1 MSRKSYRRLLRL
13 ISVVPGLYTL
23 VAFAFARRV
32 RVHGTSMSPALL
44 SGERVLFDRLA
55 FTRDRPRVGD
65 VALLQHPSRP
75 GLRVVKR
82 ITAVAGDITRD
93 DTLLARGEYWVEGD
107 NVGASTDS
115 RSFGPVRRRHLL
127 ARAWL
132 VYWPQEN
139 WRRL

>member
-13 ISVVPGLYTL
+13 ISLVPGLYAL
-23 VAFAFARRV
+23 VAFACARRV
-32 RVHGTSMSPALL
+32 RVHGRSMSPALL
-44 SGERVLFDRLA
+44 PGERVLFDRLA
-55 FTRDRPRVGD
+55 FTRNRPRVGD

-75 GLRVVKR
+75 ELRVVKR
-82 ITAVAGDITRD
+82 VTAVAGDIVGGSA
-93 DTLLARGEYWVEGD
+93 LADGEYWVAGD

>member
-13 ISVVPGLYTL
+13 ISLVPGLYAL
-23 VAFAFARRV
+23 VAFLCARRV
-32 RVHGTSMSPALL
+32 RVQGRSMSPALL
-44 SGERVLFDRLA
+44 PGERVLFDRLA
-55 FTRDRPRVGD
+55 FIRNRPRVGD
-65 VALLQHPSRP
+65 VALLQHPGRP
-75 GLRVVKR
+75 ELRVVKR
-82 ITAVAGDITRD
+82 ITAVAGDIVAGSA
-93 DTLLARGEYWVEGD
+93 LADGEYWVAGD

-115 RSFGPVRRRHLL
+115 RSFGPVRRGHLL

>member
-13 ISVVPGLYTL
+13 ISLVPGLYAL
-23 VAFAFARRV
+23 VAFACARRV
-32 RVHGTSMSPALL
+32 RIHGRSMSPALL
-44 SGERVLFDRLA
+44 PGERVLFDRLA
-55 FTRDRPRVGD
+55 FTRDRPRAGD
-65 VALLQHPSRP
+65 VVLLQHPSRP
-75 GLRVVKR
+75 DLRVVKR
-82 ITAVAGDITRD
+82 ITAVAGDIVGGSA
-93 DTLLARGEYWVEGD
+93 LAAGEYWVEGD

-132 VYWPQEN
+132 VYSPQEN

>member
-1 MSRKSYRRLLRL
+1 MSRKPYRRLLRL
-13 ISVVPGLYTL
+13 ISLVPGLYAL
-23 VAFAFARRV
+23 VAFACARRV
-32 RVHGTSMSPALL
+32 RVHGRSMSPALL
-44 SGERVLFDRLA
+44 PGERVLFDRLA
-55 FTRDRPRVGD
+55 FTRNRPRAGD

-75 GLRVVKR
+75 DLRVVKR
-82 ITAVAGDITRD
+82 ITAVAGDIIGGSA
-93 DTLLARGEYWVEGD
+93 LAAGEYWVEGD

-115 RSFGPVRRRHLL
+115 RSFGPVSRRHLL

>member
-13 ISVVPGLYTL
+13 ISLVPGLYALL
-23 VAFAFARRV
+23 VFACARRV
-32 RVHGTSMSPALL
+32 RIRGRSMSPAL
-44 SGERVLFDRLA
+44 SPGERVLFDRLA

-65 VALLQHPSRP
+65 VALLQHPGRP
-75 GLRVVKR
+75 ALRVDKR
-82 ITAVAGDITRD
+82 ITGVAGDIVGG
-93 DTLLARGEYWVEGD
+93 LALEDGQYWVEGD

-115 RSFGPVRRRHLL
+115 RAFGPVRRRHLL

-132 VYWPQEN
+132 VYWPQDD